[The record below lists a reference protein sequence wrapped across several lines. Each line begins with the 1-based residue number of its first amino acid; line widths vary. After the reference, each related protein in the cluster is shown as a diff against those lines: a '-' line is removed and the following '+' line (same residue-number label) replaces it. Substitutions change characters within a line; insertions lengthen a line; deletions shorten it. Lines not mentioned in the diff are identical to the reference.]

1 MKQFSSTI
9 DQALRSGLRRF
20 SNNPRNIPGLV
31 ECHNV
36 APEEQGLEQHEEVTP
51 LGNSGVTWNGMGQY
65 SAGAVTRTITIRVT
79 DYVSDAELQTVAVF
93 LDTVSKGNTDAN
105 GELDIA
111 AVSVGGHVLKLTK
124 AGYLDS
130 DADDLFND
138 YIMVI

>member
-1 MKQFSSTI
+1 MRQGIEVI
-9 DQALRSGLRRF
+9 DKALREGLRRF
-20 SNNPRNIPGLV
+20 SNNPRNMPGLV
-31 ECHNV
+31 ECFNL
-36 APEEQGLEQHEEVTP
+36 APAEQGLEVHETITD
-51 LGNSGVTWNGMGQY
+51 LGATGVTWVGEGQY
-65 SAGAVTRTITIRVT
+65 TASAITRTITIRVT

-111 AVSVGGHVLKLTK
+111 DVSVGGHELKLTK

-130 DADDLFND
+130 DADTLFND